1 MEVGDVVMEVV
12 VDVVVMVA
20 VVDVVVM
27 VAIHFGLCNL
37 YGTYCGRYDLLT
49 IECPITS
56 YVVNVEIVYSFE
68 YCLSHRKAPEGIL
81 KTRSVYSCHAHGHLY
96 IRTFTAVN

>member
-20 VVDVVVM
+20 
-27 VAIHFGLCNL
+27 IHFGLCNL
-37 YGTYCGRYDLLT
+37 YCTHCGRYHLLT

-56 YVVNVEIVYSFE
+56 YVINVEIVYSFE
-68 YCLSHRKAPEGIL
+68 YCLSHRKASEGIL
-81 KTRSVYSCHAHGHLY
+81 KTRSALFMSCSWPFIYKNFYCCKLGR
-96 IRTFTAVN
+96 I